1 MPKIINIQKA
11 TINHLE
17 DLAQIFDLYRI
28 FYKKESD
35 IEQAKQF
42 LKARLENNES
52 VIYIAFD
59 NQEEQIVGFVQLYP
73 LFSSTRM
80 QRLWLLNDL
89 YVKQEYRNTGISKM
103 LIEASKT
110 LCIETNACGL
120 MLETAKDNT
129 VGNQLYPATDF
140 VLDTEHN
147 FYFWDNL

>member
-1 MPKIINIQKA
+1 MIVIQKA
-11 TINHLE
+11 VIQSIE

>member
-1 MPKIINIQKA
+1 MNIQKA

-17 DLAQIFDLYRI
+17 NLAHVFDLYRI